1 MSAPENKPTAAAA
14 TTTGSTATPIHLP
27 PHIWG
32 PIFWSTL
39 HIASLGYSDT
49 PTERQ
54 RKNAQAFYE
63 SLVDMLPCPICRNH
77 YEQNLEE
84 MPIKDALKSRMDLV
98 KWVFDM
104 HNRINVQLGKHQIT
118 FGEFIRT
125 MQNLEKAKESRPPSH
140 TNQPTKST
148 LHHNRLDAIDGLLL
162 GTGTVLIAG
171 AGLYY
176 LYTEVLRRT
185 R

>member
-1 MSAPENKPTAAAA
+1 MSAPDKPAA
-14 TTTGSTATPIHLP
+14 TGPEPPATAIHLP

-49 PTERQ
+49 PTDRQ
-54 RKNAQAFYE
+54 RKNAAAFYE

-84 MPIKDALKSRMDLV
+84 MPVKDALNSRMDLV

-118 FGEFIRT
+118 FGEFIRS
-125 MQNLEKAKESRPPSH
+125 MQNLEKAKEARPPSH
-140 TNQPTKST
+140 TNDNAPKKGQSFSSSE
-148 LHHNRLDAIDGLLL
+148 LNLVDGILL
-162 GTGTVLIAG
+162 GTGATLIAG
-171 AGLYY
+171 VGIYY
-176 LYTEVLRRT
+176 LYTEVLRKAK
-185 R
+185 